1 VCVTVWDSATEAVH
15 LAYRNLCDN
24 CAKKKNL
31 CPGCSK
37 DPALAE
43 IADGEGAPEVG
54 GCTKSLF

>member
-1 VCVTVWDSATEAVH
+1 MWDSATEAVH